1 MTTISKI
8 TRWLVLVAS
17 LAIACTLL
25 LLAGPALGAE
35 PAAATTARVL
45 DPSVLRWAYV
55 AAGGTTAISSVAAA
69 FAVARVGSAAVGA
82 LAEKPELFGRVL
94 VLVGLAEGIAIYG
107 LIASILILNQLT

>member
-17 LAIACTLL
+17 LAIGCTLL
-25 LLAGPALGAE
+25 LVAGPALGAE
-35 PAAATTARVL
+35 PAVATGRVL